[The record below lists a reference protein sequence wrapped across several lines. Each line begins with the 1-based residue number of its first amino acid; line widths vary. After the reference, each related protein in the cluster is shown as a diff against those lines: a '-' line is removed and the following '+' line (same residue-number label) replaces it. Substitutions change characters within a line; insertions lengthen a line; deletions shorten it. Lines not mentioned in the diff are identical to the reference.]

1 LEPAEFVAQDVEAVE
16 VLELLELVVEEL
28 VLDFEE
34 TATFPFAM
42 LLADEPEEG
51 ARAARKPAT

>member
-1 LEPAEFVAQDVEAVE
+1 MEEIE

-34 TATFPFAM
+34 TAKFPVAM

-51 ARAARKPAT
+51 ARVARKPAT